1 MSNLVGTIFKVKKN
15 RTSNDKKGLSSIQV
29 SEVSVETFY
38 YIIIKYLVLK
48 EKKYKTIQSNS

>member
-15 RTSNDKKGLSSIQV
+15 RTSNDKKGLSSVQV

-38 YIIIKYLVLK
+38 YIITKHLVLK
-48 EKKYKTIQSNS
+48 EKKNKTIQSNS